1 MVWSNVALLL
11 LAVCFKLSLST
22 VVQFGRLEVAELP
35 VPEQAEVERGLVI
48 TFPGKVHLNSTERVC
63 FTAANVT
70 GSMGIEAKFVY
81 GLAVGHISTWTGAER
96 DGCVNISTQ
105 VNHGSLPRENRHRPP
120 RQGQI
125 DLKWFVER
133 TPGILTLEKT
143 YIRNVAVVPLRTQTF
158 IQSDKPIY
166 QPGQKVLF
174 RVMTLLYPS
183 LLPDTENRNDIWIT
197 SPSGTRIQQWRNQ
210 ISSDGL
216 LDLTFELAEEP
227 ELGDWRI
234 HVGVFHPRREE
245 ITSQVFK
252 VQEYV
257 LPKFDVSIRHPSFI
271 YAGTTDPITVTICAK
286 YTYGQPVRGHISAVI
301 AVFDEFNRLPGTS
314 NFDFEEE
321 AEEDTGCKDITVEA
335 ESLLREA
342 LESRYS
348 RRQLSLYVSAHFTER
363 GTGVM
368 MNATSR
374 DAKIEKDIF
383 SIKIKGPDYFKPLLP
398 YRGKVVLTYPDGSP
412 VGFKTVIVSCRDD
425 RQSYETRADGTA
437 EFTIDTTH
445 RSSITSLSIRAEVDG
460 SSFPDLPEYFSWS
473 TTSRA
478 FKGITAW
485 YSPSGSFL
493 QISDITDTLSINQ
506 PVPVHLH
513 FTLPRNETQITFFY
527 RIISGGRITASGNYS
542 WTNNAES
549 TADRDLPIIQSEIVS
564 RIAASSS
571 ASSRSRRQLRRRS
584 SPFWP
589 GYEDIAPELPNY
601 HRNGTKASA
610 VFFFN
615 AISEMSPS
623 SKILVYYIRKDN
635 EVVSASTNFKM
646 AAAFKNQVSVEFV
659 NERVIRPGQTAS
671 IALNARNGSL
681 CALGVVD
688 RSVHILGGDNQLS
701 KEKVMNPLNSLNPVQ
716 GSFNSSCPTD
726 SSRSSSSKH
735 ADSAEGFRKA
745 DVGFYSDLKLET
757 RPCWERRTIPCTY
770 WRCFRDSPRILAMMP
785 QHRMPGLPGPMPDA
799 EIRFNAPVAMQ
810 FDMDMVAE
818 VNVVQDTPG
827 QEETPITELRNY
839 FPETWLWKLNRI
851 GSTGQHVIEEEIPH
865 TITEWVANAFC
876 LSSQY
881 GIGVA
886 ETTSI
891 RAFQPFFLSYTIPYS
906 IIRGEKAPVKV
917 TVFNYLSQCLNIRL
931 SMTESSNFTIETRPE
946 SETVEVCGNSADT
959 LEYEII
965 PTALGDIPIRV
976 TAVGEPSSDRGDL
989 PNDATFTD
997 ALEDTILVE
1006 PEGAERE
1013 ETFSEL
1019 ICPHDESNG
1028 VFEQTISLDLP
1039 SVVVEGSTRGR
1050 VQVIGDI
1057 MGPVMSNLDSLLRM
1071 PFGCGEQNMIFM
1083 APNIYV
1089 MQYLSLTNQLTSEIK
1104 EKALKF
1110 MASGYQRELGYQLM
1124 DHSYS
1129 AFGQSD
1135 GVGSTWLTAFVLKCF
1150 SQARD
1155 FMDIDERDLARTKR
1169 WLISNPQDHDN
1180 GCLVTRGRVIHREM
1194 QGAVTSPVTM
1204 TAFVLISLMEAG
1216 GDPQEHSLA
1225 SAFDCLRSN
1234 IEDNGATMDTY
1245 TLAISSYALGLGGDY
1260 VTQAIALNL
1269 LNGRAHGNAAGRY
1282 WKRSELP
1289 SMDEEDDHPHCHS
1302 FCKSDSSAVEITS
1315 YILLAYMHRNMPVS
1329 DVLIQTM
1336 PMVKWLNT
1344 QRNGNGGFSSTQD
1357 TVLGLQ
1363 ALSEFAELAYD
1374 PEVPLDVTI
1383 DVSATRASPNNPQEL
1398 SFTVDHHNSLVLQ
1411 REELEEVPTELTLT
1425 ATGRGCVLFQAE
1437 MMYNVP
1443 VSSPNRLL
1451 FDITTTVRDWETNA
1465 VTEPGVCGDKI
1476 LDICVRYVG
1485 SDNETGMATMEVKM
1499 VSGYVPHE
1507 QFLNELQRDL
1517 GHAIGFK
1524 RFDKYKPG
1532 EPLSLYFDKFDNVVR
1547 CIPIKLKQEMFV
1559 KDTKDAVI
1567 KVYDYYKPAVVG
1579 FKSYNTCEAEDLN

>member
-1 MVWSNVALLL
+1 MVWSNVALL
-11 LAVCFKLSLST
+11 AVCFVLSLSA
-22 VVQFGRLEVAELP
+22 VQFGG
-35 VPEQAEVERGLVI
+35 AEVERGLVI
-48 TFPGKVHLNSTERVC
+48 TFPEKVHLNSTERVC

-70 GSMGIEAKFVY
+70 GNMRIEVKFVY
-81 GLAVGHISTWTGAER
+81 GLAVGHISDWTGAET
-96 DGCVNISTQ
+96 DGCLNISTQ

-125 DLKWFVER
+125 DLEWYVER

-183 LLPDTENRNDIWIT
+183 LLPDTENRNDIWVT

-216 LDLTFELAEEP
+216 LDVTFELAEEP

-234 HVGVFHPRREE
+234 HVQVFHPRRTVT
-245 ITSQVFK
+245 TSQVFK

-271 YAGTTDPITVTICAK
+271 YAGATDPITVTICAK

-301 AVFDEFNRLPGTS
+301 AVFDQFDRLPGTS
-314 NFDFEEE
+314 SMVFEEE
-321 AEEDTGCKDITVEA
+321 ADEDTGCKDITVEA

-342 LESRYS
+342 LQSSYF

-412 VGFKTVIVSCRDD
+412 VGFKTVIVLCRDD
-425 RQSYETRADGTA
+425 RQSYETQADGTA
-437 EFTIDTTH
+437 DFMIDTTH
-445 RSSITSLSIRAEVDG
+445 RSSIASLSIRAEVDEA
-460 SSFPDLPEYFSWS
+460 SQADLPEYFSWPH
-473 TTSRA
+473 TSPV
-478 FKGITAW
+478 FKWITAW

-527 RIISGGRITASGNYS
+527 RIISGGRITASGKYS
-542 WTNNAES
+542 WTNNIES
-549 TADRDLPIIQSEIVS
+549 TADRDLPIIQSEIIS

-584 SPFWP
+584 SVIWRR
-589 GYEDIAPELPNY
+589 YEDVAPELPNY

-615 AISEMSPS
+615 AISEMSPN
-623 SKILVYYIRKDN
+623 SKILVYYIRNDN
-635 EVVSASTNFKM
+635 EVVSASTNLKM
-646 AAAFKNQVSVEFV
+646 AAAFKNQVSVEFL

-688 RSVHILGGDNQLS
+688 KSVHIIGGDNQLS
-701 KEKVMNPLNSLNPVQ
+701 KEKVMNPLNSLSSVQ
-716 GSFNSSCPTD
+716 GTLNGSCPTD
-726 SSRSSSSKH
+726 SSHLFSSKH

-757 RPCWERRTIPCTY
+757 RPCWERRTPPCTY
-770 WRCFRDSPRILAMMP
+770 WHCFRDSHSILAKLP
-785 QHRMPGLPGPMPDA
+785 QNGMPGQIL
-799 EIRFNAPVAMQ
+799 FAPVAMQ
-810 FDMDMVAE
+810 FDVDMVR
-818 VNVVQDTPG
+818 NVEEDTPG
-827 QEETPITELRNY
+827 QEEAPITELRNY

-851 GSTGQHVIEEEIPH
+851 GSAGQRVIEEEIPH

-989 PNDATFTD
+989 PNDATITD

-1135 GVGSTWLTAFVLKCF
+1135 GVGSTWLTSFVLKCF

-1155 FMDIDERDLARTKR
+1155 FMDIDERDLARTKQ
-1169 WLISNPQDHDN
+1169 WLISNPQDRAN

-1225 SAFDCLRSN
+1225 SSFNCLRSN
-1234 IEDNGATMDTY
+1234 IENNGASMDTY

-1269 LNGRAHGNAAGRY
+1269 LNSRAHGNAAGRY

-1289 SMDEEDDHPHCHS
+1289 SMDEEDHPHCHS
-1302 FCKSDSSAVEITS
+1302 FCKTDSSAVEITS
-1315 YILLAYMHRNMPVS
+1315 YVLLAYMHRNMPAS

-1374 PEVPLDVTI
+1374 PEVPLDITI
-1383 DVSATRASPNNPQEL
+1383 DVSATRASPNSPQEL

-1411 REELEEVPTELTLT
+1411 REELEEIPTELTLT

-1443 VSSPNRLL
+1443 VSSPNRRL
-1451 FDITTTVRDWETNA
+1451 FDITTMVRDWETNT
-1465 VTEPGVCGDKI
+1465 VTESGACGDKI
-1476 LDICVRYVG
+1476 IDICIRYVG

-1507 QFLNELQRDL
+1507 QSLNELQREF
-1517 GHAIGFK
+1517 GHFIGLK

-1532 EPLSLYFDKFDNVVR
+1532 EPLSLYFDKFDNVLR

-1579 FKSYNTCEAEDLN
+1579 LKSYNTCEAEDQN